1 MIDTKKLEEI
11 ARLIRIDIIKMIQT
25 AGSGHPAGS
34 LGITDILTGLYFGIL
49 KHSPQNSCLIN
60 RDRFLLSAG
69 HLVPA
74 LYATLAQAGYF
85 PKKELLT
92 LRSLGSRLQG
102 HSHFDCP
109 NGVEIG
115 AGLLGQGLSVACGKA
130 LAAKMDKKTYK
141 IVCLTSDG
149 EQNEGQTWEAAMLA
163 SKYKLDNLIQIVD
176 RNHIQIDGTTEEIM
190 PIEPLNKKY
199 QAFGWVVMEIN
210 GHDFNEIF
218 TSFKK
223 AFKTHAKPTV
233 IISNT
238 IPGKGVSF
246 MEGNWDWHGKAPNA
260 EQTEKA
266 IRELEKNA

>member
-1 MIDTKKLEEI
+1 MIDKKKLEEI
-11 ARLIRIDIIKMIQT
+11 ARLIRIDIIKMINQ

-34 LGITDILTGLYFGIL
+34 LGITDILTSLYFGIL

-74 LYATLAQAGYF
+74 LYATLAHAGYF
-85 PKKELLT
+85 PKKELMT
-92 LRSLGSRLQG
+92 LRAFGSRLQG

-109 NGVEIG
+109 GGVEIG
-115 AGLLGQGLSVACGKA
+115 AGLLGQGLSVTCGKA
-130 LAAKMDKKTYK
+130 LAAKMNKQAHK

-190 PIEPLNKKY
+190 PIEPLNEKY
-199 QAFGWVVMEIN
+199 QAFGWIVYEID
-210 GHDFNEIF
+210 GHNFDEIF
-218 TSFKK
+218 ASFKK
-223 AFKTHAKPTV
+223 AFETHKKPTV

-246 MEGNWDWHGKAPNA
+246 MENNWDWHGKAPNNA
-260 EQTEKA
+260 EAEKA
-266 IRELEKNA
+266 IKELEKNA